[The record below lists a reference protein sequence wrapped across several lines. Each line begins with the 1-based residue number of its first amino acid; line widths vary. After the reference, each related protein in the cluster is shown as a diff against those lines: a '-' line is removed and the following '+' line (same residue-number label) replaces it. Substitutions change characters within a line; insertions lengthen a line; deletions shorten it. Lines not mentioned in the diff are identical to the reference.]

1 LQAAVSK
8 EGRVQALAVTL
19 KDVALKA
26 GVSVRTVSNVVNNY
40 PYVTSEMR
48 TRVQSVLEELNYQP
62 NLSARYLRKGYSGI
76 LAYAMPDLSNVYF
89 SEIGNAIITA
99 AASRSY
105 TVLIDHT
112 NGKRENESHVVQGL
126 TPHLIDGVILS
137 PCALE
142 PEDLQPR
149 EGSLPIVL
157 LGDRI
162 YNVPYDHVTFDNV
175 GTARQA
181 TRHLLE
187 IGRRRI
193 AAIGIQEEN
202 AHKTETSLL
211 RLQGYT
217 EVLTTAGIG
226 VDQSLIVQN
235 IPTFSREVGANE
247 TRHLLAL
254 DNPPDAIFCFND
266 HIALG
271 AIRAIH
277 EAGYRV
283 PEDVAVVGYDD
294 IEDSRYS
301 TPSLT
306 TISPDKKQI
315 GDLAVTFLLGRIDG
329 TRTCPPERVEVPC
342 RLIVRESTAG
352 YRTRLTTKVHPIM
365 ASPLLESD

>member
-1 LQAAVSK
+1 
-8 EGRVQALAVTL
+8 
-19 KDVALKA
+19 
-26 GVSVRTVSNVVNNY
+26 
-40 PYVTSEMR
+40 
-48 TRVQSVLEELNYQP
+48 
-62 NLSARYLRKGYSGI
+62 
-76 LAYAMPDLSNVYF
+76 MPDLSNVYF

-99 AASRSY
+99 ADSHSY

-112 NGKRENESHVVQGL
+112 HGKRENESHVIQGL

-137 PCALE
+137 PYALE

-149 EGSLPIVL
+149 EGSIPIVL
-157 LGDRI
+157 LGDRM
-162 YNVPYDHVTFDNV
+162 YNVPYDHVTYDNV
-175 GTARQA
+175 ATARQA
-181 TRHLLE
+181 TRHLIE

-217 EVLTTAGIG
+217 EVLTEAGIG
-226 VDQSLIVQN
+226 VDPQLIVNN
-235 IPTFSREVGANE
+235 IPIFSREVGAST
-247 TRHLLAL
+247 TRHLLAM
-254 DNPPDAIFCFND
+254 DEPPDAIFCFND
-266 HIALG
+266 HLALG

-283 PEDVAVVGYDD
+283 PEDIAVVGYDD
-294 IEDSRYS
+294 IEDGRYS
-301 TPSLT
+301 IPSLT

-329 TRTCPPERVEVPC
+329 TRKHPPERVEVPC

-352 YRTRLTTKVHPIM
+352 YRTRLTTIVHPIK
-365 ASPLLESD
+365 ASPLIESD

>member
-1 LQAAVSK
+1 M
-8 EGRVQALAVTL
+8 AVTL

-40 PYVTSEMR
+40 PYVTTEMR
-48 TRVQSVLEELNYQP
+48 TRVQAVLEELNYQP
-62 NLSARYLRKGYSGI
+62 NLSARYLRKGHSGI

-99 AASRSY
+99 ADSRSY

-112 NGKRENESHVVQGL
+112 RGMREHESHVIQGL

-157 LGDRI
+157 LGDRM
-162 YNVPYDHVTFDNV
+162 YNVPYDHVTYDNV
-175 GTARQA
+175 ATARQA
-181 TRHLLE
+181 TQHLIE

-193 AAIGIQEEN
+193 AAIGIQQEEN
-202 AHKTETSLL
+202 AYKTETSLL

-217 EVLTTAGIG
+217 EVLTEAGIG
-226 VDQSLIVQN
+226 VDQQLIAHN
-235 IPTFSREVGANE
+235 IPIFSREVGANE
-247 TRHLLAL
+247 TRNLLAM
-254 DNPPDAIFCFND
+254 DAPPDAIFCFND
-266 HIALG
+266 HLALG

-283 PEDVAVVGYDD
+283 PEDIAVVGYDN
-294 IEDSRYS
+294 IEDGNYS

-306 TISPDKKQI
+306 TISPDKKQL
-315 GDLAVTFLLGRIDG
+315 GNLAVTFLLGRIDG
-329 TRTCPPERVEVPC
+329 TRKGPPERVEVPC
-342 RLIVRESTAG
+342 QLIVRESTVG
-352 YRTRLTTKVHPIM
+352 HRTQVTTKAYPIT
-365 ASPLLESD
+365 ASPLIESD